1 MTSLAQLERGVV
13 GYWCPM
19 LATTGLRLYDRSGRG
34 NHGTLTN
41 MDAAS
46 DWVTASVRGR
56 SGRVLDFDGVND
68 YIADCGNTS
77 SFAFMI
83 SPYVFTIEIWFKL
96 NSISVRQS
104 LSGSTNVTTDRGF
117 FLLHEIG
124 AGAGT
129 NSIRLVV
136 AHGTTGQSKDLR
148 SPNSVVVSGWN
159 HAVIIGRTT
168 AANSAM
174 VINGRQVTTT
184 ASLDSALSAGA
195 ATRVMSIG
203 AARTST
209 GISLPTAGQIASF
222 AIWNRSLTISEA
234 QSLYRIG
241 PGWFGQRQPRR
252 RYAITQAAGFNAYW
266 ARRQSQLIGG
276 GV

>member
-1 MTSLAQLERGVV
+1 MSLQLERGVV

-34 NHGTLTN
+34 NRGTLTN
-41 MDAAS
+41 MDAAT
-46 DWVTASVRGR
+46 DWVASKVRNT
-56 SGRVLDFDGVND
+56 SGRVLDFDGSND
-68 YIADCGNTS
+68 HVADCGNTS

-83 SPYVFTIEIWFKL
+83 NPYVFTIEIWFKL
-96 NSISVRQS
+96 NSLSVRQA
-104 LSGSTNVTTDRGF
+104 LAGSTTATSDRGF

-124 AGAGT
+124 AGGGT

-136 AHGTTGQSKDLR
+136 THGTTGQSKDLR
-148 SPNSVVVSGWN
+148 SPNSVVVAGWN

-174 VINGRQVTTT
+174 VVNGRQVTTI

-195 ATRVMSIG
+195 ATRAMSIG
-203 AARTST
+203 AARISS

-222 AIWNRSLTISEA
+222 AIWNRPLTISEG

-241 PGWFGQRQPRR
+241 PGWFGKRDSRVFGYSEQF
-252 RYAITQAAGFNAYW
+252 AAGFKAYW

-276 GV
+276 GL